1 MEICVKKSIGIPF
14 LHTTICFAI
23 NCSEMGIKMK
33 KSKKTGIFAI
43 VFFVVLL
50 VVIVFNQ
57 KQEEQSLARYQASF
71 LDVFDTKTDVIG
83 YSTSE
88 EDFTKQVSLLKEKL
102 EYYHKLYDI
111 YNNYEGINNIKT
123 INDNAGIAPVQVN
136 QDIID
141 LLLFSQKMYEKTNG
155 QMNIAMGS
163 VLEIWHDYRDEGL
176 NNPQTAELPPIEDLQ
191 EAAKY
196 CDIHQ
201 IVIDVEAGTVYLPNV
216 NMSIDVGSIGKGY
229 AVQKTA
235 EYAKEI
241 GMESV
246 LFSVGGNVCAVGT
259 KFDGSQWRIG
269 IKNPDLSSKEEYV
282 RKVDIADNCV
292 VTSGDYQRYY
302 IVDGVKYCHI
312 IDGDTL
318 MPANYFASVSIVA
331 EDSGMADALS
341 TSVFNMPFEDGLA
354 FINSLEDV
362 EAMWILH
369 DGSVEYSNN
378 FEQYLAD

>member
-1 MEICVKKSIGIPF
+1 MDKNKK
-14 LHTTICFAI
+14 
-23 NCSEMGIKMK
+23 N
-33 KSKKTGIFAI
+33 GIFAI
-43 VFFVVLL
+43 VFFAILL
-50 VVIVFNQ
+50 LTVGLNQ
-57 KQEEQSLARYQASF
+57 KQEESSLARYQASF
-71 LDVFDTKTDVIG
+71 LDVFDTKTDVVG

-111 YNNYEGINNIKT
+111 YNNYEGMNNIKT
-123 INDNAGIAPVQVN
+123 INDNAGIAPVCVS

-141 LLLFSQKMYEKTNG
+141 LLLFSKEMYEKTNG

-163 VLEIWHDYRDEGL
+163 VLKIWHDYRDEGL
-176 NNPQTAELPPIEDLQ
+176 NNPQAAELPPMEDLQ

-196 CDIHQ
+196 CDINQ
-201 IVIDVEAGTVYLPNV
+201 IIIDEKEKTVYLPDA

-229 AVQKTA
+229 AVQRMS

-246 LFSVGGNVCAVGT
+246 LFSVGGNVCAVGK
-259 KFDGSQWRIG
+259 KFDGSNWRIG
-269 IKNPDLSSKEEYV
+269 IKNPDLSSEEEYV

-302 IVDGVKYCHI
+302 IVDGKEYCHI

-354 FINSLEDV
+354 FVNSLEDV

-369 DGSVEYSNN
+369 DGSVEYSEN
-378 FEQYLAD
+378 FETYLAD